1 MASRRAGLPRP
12 GSLGALI
19 RPSNPPGASICPF
32 CSVSSAGRMRP
43 RSRRDALS
51 RRFNST
57 VSTPENAEN
66 PRAELERHLLDMQ
79 KLGPFLVNPSRMQL
93 ALQGL
98 RQAPGQEVVRVA
110 ILGLGP
116 GSNDGETAK
125 NVLRLLVTDPLKDEQ
140 EWERQLKDHD
150 PKKPLIVRIRQTAEE
165 QGILSVSK
173 TNLLSEI
180 NVSSA
185 EWNNLNLELLFME
198 TRIPYPEGD
207 DYIRRVKIVEDVLVP
222 TVDIASAENRST
234 PVTTPVHR
242 ALLIGDGMT
251 GAVNATR
258 LPFLEEEEAVMK
270 AVNLKGIDRTQFEA
284 PFETVDLASA
294 EKSLTLFRQS
304 TQNAMEYERLWTNSN
319 FPALAT
325 WLKSGVT
332 SEGVTK
338 PAVRRLILSI
348 LESVWA
354 RCKEG
359 NHNQIKDVYLKAH
372 EKKKLA
378 LSPNLN
384 KALSAWAQK
393 AHSELQDELDL
404 AFTGQR
410 WRKLGWWQL
419 FWRVDDVAML
429 TNEMLSQR
437 FLPTAEQELVYLTG
451 QIAEAAKNTQKYPQP
466 PSLQDT
472 SSAEPQ
478 LKRLGSGE
486 LEPLVPVTP
495 RQALPKWPGHIAF
508 TRRYLQN
515 ETIPALQA
523 LAQKLVMQSLG
534 TSGVTTSLAALLYVS
549 SFSSTIYEAGAVA
562 ALGIMWSF
570 SRLQKKWDA
579 ARTFWEGEVRE
590 EGRKAVRAA
599 EESVADVLNG
609 DEKHTRTD
617 VDEEIKVINEV
628 RHLVTKASDALD
640 RMK

>member
-1 MASRRAGLPRP
+1 MASQRARLPRL
-12 GSLGALI
+12 GSLGALT
-19 RPSNPPGASICPF
+19 RPSRPPGASICPF
-32 CSVSSAGRMRP
+32 CSVTSAGRMRP
-43 RSRRDALS
+43 RTRRDA
-51 RRFNST
+51 RFNST
-57 VSTPENAEN
+57 VSTSENAGN
-66 PRAELERHLLDMQ
+66 PRAELEQHLLDMQ
-79 KLGPFLVNPSRMQL
+79 KLGPLLVNPSRMQL

-116 GSNDGETAK
+116 GSNAGETAK

-150 PKKPLIVRIRQTAEE
+150 PKKPLIVRIRPTAEE

-185 EWNNLNLELLFME
+185 DWNNFNLELLFME
-198 TRIPYPEGD
+198 TIIPYPEGD
-207 DYIRRVKIVEDVLVP
+207 NYVAKIKIVEDVLVP

-242 ALLIGDGMT
+242 ALLIGDGMK

-258 LPFLEEEEAVMK
+258 LPFLEEEEAVMR
-270 AVNLKGIDRTQFEA
+270 AVNWKGIDRTQFEA
-284 PFETVDLASA
+284 PFETIDLANA
-294 EKSLTLFRQS
+294 EKGMTLFRQS
-304 TQNAMEYERLWTNSN
+304 TKNAMEYERLWTSSN
-319 FPALAT
+319 FPALVT
-325 WLKSGVT
+325 WLKSGVAS
-332 SEGVTK
+332 SEETTK
-338 PAVRRLILSI
+338 PAVRRLITSM
-348 LESVWA
+348 LEGVWA
-354 RCKEG
+354 RCKEE
-359 NHNQIKDVYLKAH
+359 NHNQIKDIHIKAH
-372 EKKKLA
+372 AKKTLA

-384 KALSAWAQK
+384 KGLSAWAQN
-393 AHSELQDELDL
+393 AHTELQDELDL
-404 AFTGQR
+404 AFTGER

-429 TNEMLSQR
+429 TNEMLGQR

-451 QIAEAAKNTQKYPQP
+451 QIAEAAKTTQQYPQP
-466 PSLQDT
+466 ASVQAPPSP
-472 SSAEPQ
+472 EPQ

-486 LEPLVPVTP
+486 LEPLVPVTTP
-495 RQALPKWPGHIAF
+495 RPAPPKWPGHIAF
-508 TRRYLQN
+508 TRKYLQN

-534 TSGVTTSLAALLYVS
+534 TSGLTTSLAALLYIS

-562 ALGIMWSF
+562 ALGFMWSM

-609 DEKHTRTD
+609 EEKHTRTD
-617 VDEEIKVINEV
+617 EDEATKVLNEV

>member
-1 MASRRAGLPRP
+1 
-12 GSLGALI
+12 
-19 RPSNPPGASICPF
+19 
-32 CSVSSAGRMRP
+32 MRP
-43 RSRRDALS
+43 RTRRDA
-51 RRFNST
+51 RFNST
-57 VSTPENAEN
+57 VSTSETAGN
-66 PRAELERHLLDMQ
+66 PRAELEQHLLDMQ
-79 KLGPFLVNPSRMQL
+79 KLGPLLVNPSRMQL

-116 GSNDGETAK
+116 GSNAGETAK

-150 PKKPLIVRIRQTAEE
+150 PKKPLIVRIRPTAEE

-185 EWNNLNLELLFME
+185 DWNNFNLELLFME
-198 TRIPYPEGD
+198 TIIPYPEGD
-207 DYIRRVKIVEDVLVP
+207 NYVARIKIVEDVLVP

-242 ALLIGDGMT
+242 ALLIGDGMK

-258 LPFLEEEEAVMK
+258 LPFLEEEEAVMR

-294 EKSLTLFRQS
+294 EKGMTLFRQS
-304 TQNAMEYERLWTNSN
+304 TKNAMEYERLWTSSN
-319 FPALAT
+319 FPALVT

-332 SEGVTK
+332 SSEETTK
-338 PAVRRLILSI
+338 PAVRRLITSI

-354 RCKEG
+354 RCKEE
-359 NHNQIKDVYLKAH
+359 NHNQIKDTHIKAYA
-372 EKKKLA
+372 KKTLA

-384 KALSAWAQK
+384 KGLSSWAQK
-393 AHSELQDELDL
+393 AHAELQDELDL

-451 QIAEAAKNTQKYPQP
+451 QIAEAAKNTQQYPQP
-466 PSLQDT
+466 PSVQDT
-472 SSAEPQ
+472 PSPEPK
-478 LKRLGSGE
+478 LKRLGSEE
-486 LEPLVPVTP
+486 LEPLVPVTTP
-495 RQALPKWPGHIAF
+495 RPALPKWPGHIAF
-508 TRRYLQN
+508 TRKYLQN

-534 TSGVTTSLAALLYVS
+534 TSGLTTSLAALLYVS

-562 ALGIMWSF
+562 ALGFMWSM

-609 DEKHTRTD
+609 EEKHTRTD
-617 VDEEIKVINEV
+617 DDEATKVLNEV

>member
-1 MASRRAGLPRP
+1 MASQRARLSRL
-12 GSLGALI
+12 GSLGALT
-19 RPSNPPGASICPF
+19 RPSRPPGSSICPF
-32 CSVSSAGRMRP
+32 CSVSSVGRMRP
-43 RSRRDALS
+43 RARRDA
-51 RRFNST
+51 RFNST
-57 VSTPENAEN
+57 VSTSENAGN
-66 PRAELERHLLDMQ
+66 PRAELEQHLLDMQ
-79 KLGPFLVNPSRMQL
+79 KLGPLLVNPSRMQL

-98 RQAPGQEVVRVA
+98 RQAPGEEVVRVA
-110 ILGLGP
+110 VLGLGP
-116 GSNDGETAK
+116 GSNAGETAK
-125 NVLRLLVTDPLKDEQ
+125 NVLRLLVTDPLNDEQ

-150 PKKPLIVRIRQTAEE
+150 PKKPLVVRIRSKAEE
-165 QGILSVSK
+165 QGILSVGK

-185 EWNNLNLELLFME
+185 DWNNFNLELLFME
-198 TRIPYPEGD
+198 TIIPYPEGD
-207 DYIRRVKIVEDVLVP
+207 NYVARIKIVEDVLVP
-222 TVDIASAENRST
+222 TVDIASADNRST

-242 ALLIGDGMT
+242 ALLVGDGMK

-258 LPFLEEEEAVMK
+258 LPFLEEEEAVMR

-294 EKSLTLFRQS
+294 EKGMTLFRQS
-304 TQNAMEYERLWTNSN
+304 TQNAMEYERLWTSSN
-319 FPALAT
+319 FPTLAT
-325 WLKSGVT
+325 WLKSGVASSGDT
-332 SEGVTK
+332 TK
-338 PAVRRLILSI
+338 PAVRRLITSI

-354 RCKEG
+354 RCKEE
-359 NHNQIKDVYLKAH
+359 NHSQIKDIYIKAH
-372 EKKKLA
+372 AKKKLA

-384 KALSAWAQK
+384 KGLSAWAQK
-393 AHSELQDELDL
+393 AHAELQDELDL

-451 QIAEAAKNTQKYPQP
+451 QIAEAAKNTQQYPQP
-466 PSLQDT
+466 PSVQD
-472 SSAEPQ
+472 SPIPEPQ
-478 LKRLGSGE
+478 LKHLGSGE
-486 LEPLVPVTP
+486 LEPLVPVTARP
-495 RQALPKWPGHIAF
+495 ALPKWPGHIAF
-508 TRRYLQN
+508 TRKYLQN

-534 TSGVTTSLAALLYVS
+534 TSGLTTSLAALLYVS

-562 ALGIMWSF
+562 ALGFMWSM

-590 EGRKAVRAA
+590 EGRKAVRAV

-609 DEKHTRTD
+609 EEKSARTD
-617 VDEEIKVINEV
+617 DDEATKVLNEV

>member
-1 MASRRAGLPRP
+1 MASQRARLPRL
-12 GSLGALI
+12 GSLGALT
-19 RPSNPPGASICPF
+19 RPSRPPGASICPF
-32 CSVSSAGRMRP
+32 CSVTSAGRMRP
-43 RSRRDALS
+43 RTRRDA
-51 RRFNST
+51 RFNST
-57 VSTPENAEN
+57 ISNAGN
-66 PRAELERHLLDMQ
+66 PRAELEQHLLDMQ
-79 KLGPFLVNPSRMQL
+79 KLGPLLVNPSRMQL

-116 GSNDGETAK
+116 GSNAGETAK

-150 PKKPLIVRIRQTAEE
+150 PKKPLIVRIRPTAEE

-185 EWNNLNLELLFME
+185 DWNNFNLELLFME
-198 TRIPYPEGD
+198 TIIPYPEGD
-207 DYIRRVKIVEDVLVP
+207 NYVARIKIVEDVLVP

-234 PVTTPVHR
+234 PITTPVHR
-242 ALLIGDGMT
+242 ALLVGDGMK

-258 LPFLEEEEAVMK
+258 LPFLEEEEAVIR

-284 PFETVDLASA
+284 PFETIDLASA
-294 EKSLTLFRQS
+294 DKGMTLFREN
-304 TQNAMEYERLWTNSN
+304 TRNAMEYERLWTSSN
-319 FPALAT
+319 LPILTT
-325 WLKSGVT
+325 WLKSSVT
-332 SEGVTK
+332 SSEDTTK
-338 PAVRRLILSI
+338 PAVRRLIQSI

-354 RCKEG
+354 RCKEE
-359 NHNQIKDVYLKAH
+359 NHNQIKDIHIKAYQ
-372 EKKKLA
+372 KKKLA
-378 LSPNLN
+378 LAPNLN
-384 KALSAWAQK
+384 EGLSEWAQK
-393 AHSELQDELDL
+393 AHTELQDELDL

-451 QIAEAAKNTQKYPQP
+451 QIAEAAKNTQQYPQP
-466 PSLQDT
+466 PSVQDAPK
-472 SSAEPQ
+472 AEPQ
-478 LKRLGSGE
+478 LKRLGSAE
-486 LEPLVPVTP
+486 LEPLVPVTTRP
-495 RQALPKWPGHIAF
+495 ALPKWPGHIAF
-508 TRRYLQN
+508 TRKYLQN

-534 TSGVTTSLAALLYVS
+534 TSGLTTSLAALLYVS

-562 ALGIMWSF
+562 ALGFMWSM

-590 EGRKAVRAA
+590 EGRKAVRAV

-609 DEKHTRTD
+609 KEKATRTD
-617 VDEEIKVINEV
+617 DDEASKVLNEV

>member
-1 MASRRAGLPRP
+1 MASQRARLPRL
-12 GSLGALI
+12 GSLGALT
-19 RPSNPPGASICPF
+19 RPSRSPGASICPF
-32 CSVSSAGRMRP
+32 CSVTSAGRMRP
-43 RSRRDALS
+43 RTRRDA
-51 RRFNST
+51 RFNST
-57 VSTPENAEN
+57 ASNAGN
-66 PRAELERHLLDMQ
+66 PRAELEQHLLDMQ
-79 KLGPFLVNPSRMQL
+79 KLGPLLVNPSRMQL

-116 GSNDGETAK
+116 GSNAGETAK

-150 PKKPLIVRIRQTAEE
+150 PKKPLIVRIRPTTEE

-185 EWNNLNLELLFME
+185 DWNNLNLELLFME
-198 TRIPYPEGD
+198 TIIPYPEGD
-207 DYIRRVKIVEDVLVP
+207 NYVARIKIVEDVLVP

-242 ALLIGDGMT
+242 ALLVGDGMK

-258 LPFLEEEEAVMK
+258 LPFLEEEEAVMR

-284 PFETVDLASA
+284 PFETIDLTSA
-294 EKSLTLFRQS
+294 DKGMTLFRQS
-304 TQNAMEYERLWTNSN
+304 TRNAMEYERLWTSSN
-319 FPALAT
+319 FPALVT

-332 SEGVTK
+332 ASEDTTK
-338 PAVRRLILSI
+338 PAVRRLIQSI

-354 RCKEG
+354 RCKEE
-359 NHNQIKDVYLKAH
+359 NHNQIKDIHIKAYQ
-372 EKKKLA
+372 KKKLA

-384 KALSAWAQK
+384 EGLSVWAQK
-393 AHSELQDELDL
+393 AHTELQDELDL
-404 AFTGQR
+404 AFTGER

-451 QIAEAAKNTQKYPQP
+451 QIAEAAKNTQQYPQP
-466 PSLQDT
+466 PSVQDT
-472 SSAEPQ
+472 PKTEPQ
-478 LKRLGSGE
+478 LKHLGSGG
-486 LEPLVPVTP
+486 LEPLVPVTTRP
-495 RQALPKWPGHIAF
+495 ALPKWPGHIAF
-508 TRRYLQN
+508 TRKYLQN

-534 TSGVTTSLAALLYVS
+534 TSGLTTSLAALLYVS

-562 ALGIMWSF
+562 ALGFMWSM

-609 DEKHTRTD
+609 KEKSMRTD
-617 VDEEIKVINEV
+617 DDETNKVLNEV